1 MPTLELKSGHWFQNR
16 KIQIYVTSSSER
28 GKKGVLNKMK
38 KTVTLKKRKLKDDVR
53 RWGVTAED
61 TEVEIG
67 QRNVKSRK
75 KKTNPQKVR
84 TQNVRIKN

>member
-1 MPTLELKSGHWFQNR
+1 M
-16 KIQIYVTSSSER
+16 
-28 GKKGVLNKMK
+28 
-38 KTVTLKKRKLKDDVR
+38 
-53 RWGVTAED
+53 RWGATAED

-75 KKTNPQKVR
+75 KNPDPQKVK